1 MKSGMAAK
9 STSYQFPGQKG
20 QPYELNT
27 TLSPSKPNTTLQ
39 YVMNTKLCRL
49 SLAFIKDW
57 RAVTKHIQQVSNS
70 SRFVFRENNNYV
82 VSKYLLLFLQVG

>member
-1 MKSGMAAK
+1 MAAK

-27 TLSPSKPNTTLQ
+27 TLSPSKPNTT
-39 YVMNTKLCRL
+39 
-49 SLAFIKDW
+49 IKDW
-57 RAVTKHIQQVSNS
+57 RVVTKHIQQVSNS